1 MNYMCRDTGIFEIRK
16 DISNGR
22 ETECDIYVTFGYI
35 CVYISK
41 CGKLLMVGRE
51 IQMQMGAI
59 EPFVQ
64 KAAA

>member
-1 MNYMCRDTGIFEIRK
+1 MVG
-16 DISNGR
+16 
-22 ETECDIYVTFGYI
+22 ETECDIYVTFRYI
-35 CVYISK
+35 CIYISK